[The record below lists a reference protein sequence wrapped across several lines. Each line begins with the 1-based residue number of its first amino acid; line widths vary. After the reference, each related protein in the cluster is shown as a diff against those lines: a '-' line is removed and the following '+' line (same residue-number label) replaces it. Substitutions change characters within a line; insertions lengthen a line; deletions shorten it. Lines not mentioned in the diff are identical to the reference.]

1 VSDVSALQ
9 IEADAADRL
18 ILDEAAALVSGNDIV
33 VLGDESGALALG
45 AVAAGATD
53 VRVYSDTANPAG
65 RVARSSERIETPDGD
80 LAGGVSI
87 RELVPRALLDQRE
100 TLDGARVVL
109 LRLPKSLDALDD
121 FARRIAAHASPDV
134 VVVAGGRLKYMT
146 VGMNDVLRRS
156 FGRLDVSLARQ
167 KSRVLIARSPLAVE
181 PPQPRRAFQPD
192 IDLWV
197 GATGGV
203 FAGTSLDIGTRAML
217 AAFDKLPAY
226 ETAIDLGCGTGI
238 LAAQLK
244 RVRPGARVIA
254 SDASAAAVASAR
266 ETMTANELDVEV
278 VHEVGLGTQPDASAD
293 LIVLNPPFHDGG
305 AVTSDIALELF
316 AAAARVL
323 RPGGELWT
331 VWNSHL
337 AYKPALARL
346 VGQTREVSRNAKFTV
361 TASIASGPSS
371 PIGPGNKE

>member
-1 VSDVSALQ
+1 MSALQ

-18 ILDEAAALVSGNDIV
+18 ILDEAAALISGNDVV
-33 VLGDESGALALG
+33 VLGDESGALAQG
-45 AVAAGATD
+45 AVVAGATG
-53 VRVYSDTANPAG
+53 VRTYSDIAEPAG
-65 RVARSSERIETPDGD
+65 RGASASERLETPDGD
-80 LAGGVSI
+80 LAGEVSI
-87 RELVPRALLDQRE
+87 RGLVPRALLDQQDA
-100 TLDGARVVL
+100 LAGARLVL

-134 VVVAGGRLKYMT
+134 VVFAGGRLKYMT
-146 VGMNDVLRRS
+146 VGMNDVLLRS

-181 PPQPRRAFQPD
+181 LPQPRGAFQPD

-197 GATGGV
+197 GAAGGV

-217 AAFDKLPAY
+217 AAFDKLPTY
-226 ETAIDLGCGTGI
+226 DTAIDLGCGTGI

-244 RVRPGARVIA
+244 RARPGARVIA

-266 ETMTANELDVEV
+266 ETMTRNTLDVEV
-278 VHEVGLGTQPDASAD
+278 VHEAGLATQPDASAD

-337 AYKPALARL
+337 AYKPALGRL
-346 VGQTREVSRNAKFTV
+346 VGRTREVSRNAKFTV

-371 PIGPGNKE
+371 PTRSSDKE

>member
-1 VSDVSALQ
+1 MSALQ

-18 ILDEAAALVSGNDIV
+18 ILDEAATLISGNNVV

-45 AVAAGATD
+45 AVAAGAAE
-53 VRVYSDTANPAG
+53 VRVYSDTAG
-65 RVARSSERIETPDGD
+65 RVASASEQPTGE
-80 LAGGVSI
+80 VSI
-87 RELVPRALLDQRE
+87 RGIVPRALLDQRE
-100 TLDGARVVL
+100 ALADARLVL

-181 PPQPRRAFQPD
+181 PPPPRRAFRSD

-203 FAGTSLDIGTRAML
+203 FAGASLDIGTRAML
-217 AAFDKLPAY
+217 ATFDKLSAY
-226 ETAIDLGCGTGI
+226 ETAIDLGCGTH
-238 LAAQLK
+238 
-244 RVRPGARVIA
+244 VIA

-278 VHEVGLGTQPDASAD
+278 VHEAGLGTQPDASAD

-337 AYKPALARL
+337 AYKPALTRL
-346 VGQTREVSRNAKFTV
+346 VGKTREIARNAKFTV
-361 TASIASGPSS
+361 TASIASRPSS
-371 PIGPGNKE
+371 PTGPRNKE

>member
-1 VSDVSALQ
+1 MSALQ

-18 ILDEAAALVSGNDIV
+18 ILDEAATLISGNNVV

-45 AVAAGATD
+45 AVAAGAAE
-53 VRVYSDTANPAG
+53 VRVYSDTAG
-65 RVARSSERIETPDGD
+65 RVASASEQPTGE
-80 LAGGVSI
+80 VSI
-87 RELVPRALLDQRE
+87 RGIVPRALLDQRE
-100 TLDGARVVL
+100 ALADARLVL

-181 PPQPRRAFQPD
+181 PPPPRRAFRSD

-203 FAGTSLDIGTRAML
+203 FAGASLDIGTRAML
-217 AAFDKLPAY
+217 ATFDKLSAY

-244 RVRPGARVIA
+244 RARPGAHVIA

-278 VHEVGLGTQPDASAD
+278 VHEAGLGTQPDASAD

-337 AYKPALARL
+337 AYKPALTRL
-346 VGQTREVSRNAKFTV
+346 VGKTREIARNAKFTV
-361 TASIASGPSS
+361 TASIASRPSS
-371 PIGPGNKE
+371 PTGPRNKE